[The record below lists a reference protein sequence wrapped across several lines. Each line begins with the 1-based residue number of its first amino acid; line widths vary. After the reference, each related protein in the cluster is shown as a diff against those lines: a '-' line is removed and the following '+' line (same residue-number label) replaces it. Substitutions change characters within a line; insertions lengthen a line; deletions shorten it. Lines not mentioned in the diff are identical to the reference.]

1 MSAKERG
8 RANGKVSTL
17 AGHRGTPAG
26 SEMNAINSFTV
37 IEECAIELA
46 VLTLRYRR
54 ARHYLIARQIEQA
67 LSDDV
72 VLDPYFTEQRKS
84 FSEASRE
91 LRREFCYLAINL
103 TENEGCVLRDLVGA
117 LSIENHAGS
126 AEQFGDIAAVF
137 ADWHACQRLL
147 DCGETIQS
155 ADFTIPS
162 DAKLDTINANLAM
175 LLASLRDH
183 LKRLGFDLPRG

>member
-72 VLDPYFTEQRKS
+72 VLRPILHRTAEVIFRGIPRAAPGVLLPGNKS
-84 FSEASRE
+84 H
-91 LRREFCYLAINL
+91 
-103 TENEGCVLRDLVGA
+103 G
-117 LSIENHAGS
+117 
-126 AEQFGDIAAVF
+126 
-137 ADWHACQRLL
+137 
-147 DCGETIQS
+147 
-155 ADFTIPS
+155 
-162 DAKLDTINANLAM
+162 K
-175 LLASLRDH
+175 
-183 LKRLGFDLPRG
+183 